1 MTGAFP
7 SYLERLRSR
16 EAAELGEGV
25 GWWGRV
31 FGMGEG
37 RRSGDGGVKCEVRL
51 WWTTVRSGQVRND
64 GGIKMQ
70 G

>member
-7 SYLERLRSR
+7 SYLDRLRSR

-37 RRSGDGGVKCEVRL
+37 RRSGDGGILGRRIAETEL
-51 WWTTVRSGQVRND
+51 WGWCNG
-64 GGIKMQ
+64 
-70 G
+70 